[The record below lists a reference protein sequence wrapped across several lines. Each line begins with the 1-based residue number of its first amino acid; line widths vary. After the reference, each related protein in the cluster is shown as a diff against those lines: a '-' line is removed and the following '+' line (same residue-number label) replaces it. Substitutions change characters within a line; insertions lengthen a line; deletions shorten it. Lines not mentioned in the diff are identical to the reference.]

1 MNQTDLIKEFINGAT
16 SGEVGNAKIQGD
28 QFIHFS
34 TPMIERYKDK
44 YIVNISRYTDVT
56 RFLQRKINSIIP
68 ENKKI
73 TVEKVTWDYAG
84 KLADYLK

>member
-1 MNQTDLIKEFINGAT
+1 MNQTDLIKEFINGAS
-16 SGEVGNAKIQGD
+16 SGEVGNAKIQDD

-44 YIVNISRYTDVT
+44 YIVNVSRYSDVT

-68 ENKKI
+68 EDKKI
-73 TVEKVTWDYAG
+73 IVEKVQWDYNG
-84 KLADYLK
+84 RLKDLIK

>member
-1 MNQTDLIKEFINGAT
+1 MICNIICFTDK
-16 SGEVGNAKIQGD
+16 GEELANRIVNSFSLDGNN
-28 QFIHFS
+28 
-34 TPMIERYKDK
+34 KDK

-56 RFLQRKINSIIP
+56 RILQRKINSIIP
-68 ENKKI
+68 ENKRI

>member
-1 MNQTDLIKEFINGAT
+1 
-16 SGEVGNAKIQGD
+16 
-28 QFIHFS
+28 
-34 TPMIERYKDK
+34 MIERYKDK

-56 RFLQRKINSIIP
+56 TFLQRKINSIIP
-68 ENKKI
+68 ENKRI